1 MFDIVKIIL
10 KDAQKSIKKI
20 SIIFL
25 LFSIIFGIAII
36 SVDERYTSKSKL
48 LPVGASSSI
57 GKNYNSIL
65 QNIAGDITESDPI
78 LIPFI
83 YNEIL
88 NSFDFI
94 DEIMSENLLI
104 DGKKSTIYEIIAE
117 KYNKDLDDP
126 KDKMEIFETFN
137 DYFYNTSFNTLTNMI
152 ELEVNFYSP
161 ESSQIINQK
170 TINHLIKAQDNYIK
184 SKNLTEIAYLENQ
197 VTNLKKSIESLENSL
212 IEFLNENKD
221 ITSPLLAVEYQRRQK
236 EISIEN
242 SILSA
247 TKINFENQKL
257 KQLEEMDT
265 LYIIEKPSLAVES
278 SYPNVFTSLV
288 VYCLFFLISVLL
300 IFYRKNYNY
309 INTKFG

>member
-20 SIIFL
+20 SLIFL
-25 LFSIIFGIAII
+25 LCSTIFVIAILSI
-36 SVDERYTSKSKL
+36 DERYTSKSKL

-57 GKNYNSIL
+57 GKNYNAIL
-65 QNIAGDITESDPI
+65 QNLAGDITESDPI

-88 NSFDFI
+88 NSYDFI
-94 DEIMSENLLI
+94 DEIMSENILL
-104 DGKKSTIYEIIAE
+104 DGKESTIYEIIGE
-117 KYNKDLDDP
+117 KYNKDLNDL
-126 KDKMEIFETFN
+126 KDKMEVFETFN

-170 TINHLIKAQDNYIK
+170 TISHLIKAQDNYIK

-197 VTNLKKSIESLENSL
+197 VINLKKSIESLENSL

-236 EISIEN
+236 EISVEN

-265 LYIIEKPSLAVES
+265 LYIIEKPSLAVEN
-278 SYPNVFTSLV
+278 SYPNVFASFV
-288 VYCLFFLISVLL
+288 VYCLFFLILVLL

-309 INTKFG
+309 INTKFV